1 MSLPL
6 IITGCISASH
16 HHWLYLC
23 LSSSLSMSSRVK
35 NPRYKELE
43 EKAAT
48 GAYGSR
54 VTRGVDDCK
63 PFNCRQHALLPHAC
77 AITHLLTC
85 SCSQVCEAAA
95 QKRAAECAE
104 AAEGGKG
111 KCEAPAEALSSSDK
125 SSANEAAVRTN
136 AHWDH
141 YAGTTLLLIAA
152 NFSTPS
158 ALTAR
163 TLFSIHLTRTTS
175 FVYLCQHHCQNVR
188 FFQTSSTKC
197 QSTPIRMFITKSVQ
211 KISDLINSA
220 PVGFS
225 CK

>member
-1 MSLPL
+1 MTLGVLIPLSYCLFHSRVLSVSSLVICSSYLCLSTSLSMSLPL

-141 YAGTTLLLIAA
+141 YAGTTLLLIW
-152 NFSTPS
+152 
-158 ALTAR
+158 
-163 TLFSIHLTRTTS
+163 
-175 FVYLCQHHCQNVR
+175 Q
-188 FFQTSSTKC
+188 QTSQPLLCSLHAHC
-197 QSTPIRMFITKSVQ
+197 SQST
-211 KISDLINSA
+211 
-220 PVGFS
+220 
-225 CK
+225 